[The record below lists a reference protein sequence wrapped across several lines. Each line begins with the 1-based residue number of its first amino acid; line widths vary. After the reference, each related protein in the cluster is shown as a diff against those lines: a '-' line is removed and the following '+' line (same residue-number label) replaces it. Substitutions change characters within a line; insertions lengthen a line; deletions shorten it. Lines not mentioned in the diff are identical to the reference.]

1 MKTHAL
7 RLGGLLL
14 GATLAL
20 TACAGAPV
28 EDESAPEAEET
39 TEETTGSETPDELT
53 AITVSLLP
61 ITHTSPVHIA
71 VQEGIFE
78 EEGLEVTIEYGST
91 GAAIVPSVL
100 NGSIQIGYANINS
113 TIQGRS
119 EGLPLVSIATSD
131 GAAQDPDLDTNVL
144 LVSADSDIQS
154 PADLNGKTIAVNAL
168 SGLIYVTTRKA
179 ADNLG
184 ADSSTFE
191 MVEIPFPEM
200 LGALESGQ
208 VDAVSVTEP
217 FYTIGMASGARE
229 ILTVINLG
237 GERPG
242 FVTDTYFTTEE
253 YLEENAE
260 VVDAFRRA
268 IYRANAL
275 ANSNPDLVREV
286 VATYTPIPPEII
298 EQMRLP
304 YWPDE
309 PISEEDVDLMI
320 SLMQDYDILS
330 GPAPTYEELIRE

>member
-1 MKTHAL
+1 MGSNVLSKVAL
-7 RLGGLLL
+7 VS
-14 GATLAL
+14 AFVMAM
-20 TACAGAPV
+20 TACSAGAP
-28 EDESAPEAEET
+28 APEPAEPEETT
-39 TEETTGSETPDELT
+39 TEETTEVASGELT
-53 AITVSLLP
+53 SITVSLLP

-71 VQEGIFE
+71 VQEGIFA
-78 EEGLEVTIEYGST
+78 EEGLDVTIEYGST

-100 NGSIQIGYANINS
+100 QGAVQIGYANINS

-119 EGLPLVSIATSD
+119 QGLPLISIATAD
-131 GAAQDPDLDTNVL
+131 GAAQDPALDTNVL
-144 LVSADSDIQS
+144 LVAADSDIQT

-184 ADSSTFE
+184 ADSSTFN

-217 FYTIGMASGARE
+217 FYTIGTAGGARE
-229 ILTVINLG
+229 IMTVINLG

-253 YLEENAE
+253 YLEENPE
-260 VVDAFRRA
+260 VVEAFRRA
-268 IYRANAL
+268 IYRANQL
-275 ANSNPDLVREV
+275 ANDDPDLVREV
-286 VATYTPIPPEII
+286 VATYTPIPEEILA
-298 EQMRLP
+298 QMRLP
-304 YWPDE
+304 YWPVE
-309 PISEEDVDLMI
+309 PISREDVELMI
-320 SLMQDYDILS
+320 SLMQDYEILT